1 MSSNQQWSIQQDK
14 KLLHQAKIS
23 QSVLDDVRAYKEYAR
38 SNGQSLN
45 MNQITEDALQL
56 LIRTHK
62 DDMVAYLVN
71 KGLDGDMETVNTCSD
86 KIIRGK
92 AKAMM
97 IKIKRGSID
106 RPPIPE
112 ISEASSASETPEE
125 TQEQMIERLVQKG
138 LGGDMDEINALSDRV
153 MRGKIKAAIVKAKR
167 AAK

>member
-62 DDMVAYLVN
+62 DDMVAYHT
-71 KGLDGDMETVNTCSD
+71 DQ
-86 KIIRGK
+86 R
-92 AKAMM
+92 
-97 IKIKRGSID
+97 KRL
-106 RPPIPE
+106 E
-112 ISEASSASETPEE
+112 
-125 TQEQMIERLVQKG
+125 ML
-138 LGGDMDEINALSDRV
+138 
-153 MRGKIKAAIVKAKR
+153 
-167 AAK
+167 

>member
-62 DDMVAYLVN
+62 DDMVAYHT
-71 KGLDGDMETVNTCSD
+71 DQ
-86 KIIRGK
+86 R
-92 AKAMM
+92 
-97 IKIKRGSID
+97 KRLES
-106 RPPIPE
+106 
-112 ISEASSASETPEE
+112 
-125 TQEQMIERLVQKG
+125 L
-138 LGGDMDEINALSDRV
+138 
-153 MRGKIKAAIVKAKR
+153 
-167 AAK
+167 